1 MVYFLKKST
10 PSKKGLYLQIYVN
23 FYDASTKKKKTLS
36 YKALGY
42 VSELQAKGIEDPVS
56 YYQEE
61 VKKLNA
67 SLVDNQTKQI
77 GDSSPCKYVGH
88 FLVKAMFDHLDLDR
102 VMNIMSSNFK
112 SKYKMSDLVRTLV
125 YTQFLNPGSKLHSF
139 EKVIPNIYNA
149 TQFSYDQILDGINF
163 IGRDY
168 PKFIELINHGIAH
181 RWKRNY
187 NKVFF
192 DCTNYYFEIDE
203 QDDFRKYG
211 PSKEERHCPILGQA
225 LLLDADMIPLDTE
238 FYPGNQSEKP
248 YIRKRIE
255 DMKSRNNVRGRVI
268 QVADKGLNCARNI
281 YAAVIESNDGYIF
294 SKSVHGKSLS
304 NIEKEWVLKED
315 NDFNKWYEV
324 RNNKGE
330 LLYRYKVARSL
341 SSNGKVVDY
350 DEFEYKCK
358 IDLNDEKET
367 KFKVKEKR
375 IVTFNPSLAKKKR
388 HEIQREVEKLQNKLT
403 FKEAIREELGDSSKY
418 VKLKSTTI
426 DGEKVRIATEI
437 DFDKVEEDL
446 KYAGYNILVTS
457 EIDSDPVTIY
467 NTYHRLWRIEE
478 SFRIMKTYLE
488 ARPVFLQTEESIYGH
503 FIICYYALVIERL
516 IELKLFQDECSPDS
530 IFEFIRD
537 FKVTE
542 NFDGSYINNATCSKF
557 INMLKEKLGLSNI
570 GNLYLSRKDLENIMD
585 YEI

>member
-23 FYDASTKKKKTLS
+23 FYDAKTKKKKTLS

-42 VSELQAKGIEDPVS
+42 VSDLQAKGIENPVS
-56 YYQEE
+56 YFQEE
-61 VKKLNA
+61 VKKLND
-67 SLVDNQTKQI
+67 SLFNNKVKQI
-77 GDSSPCKYVGH
+77 GDSSPCRYAGH

-102 VMNIMSSNFK
+102 VMNIMSRNFK
-112 SKYKMSDLVRTLV
+112 CKYKMSDFVRTLTYV
-125 YTQFLNPGSKLHSF
+125 QFLNPGSKLHSF
-139 EKVIPNIYNA
+139 EKVIPNMYNSIP
-149 TQFSYDQILDGINF
+149 FSYDQILDGVNF

-168 PKFIELINHGIAH
+168 PKFIELINHGISS

-187 NKVFF
+187 DKVFF
-192 DCTNYYFEIDE
+192 DCTNYYFEIDK
-203 QDDFRKYG
+203 QDDFRRYG

-238 FYPGNQSEKP
+238 FYPGNQSERP

-255 DMKSRNNVRGRVI
+255 EMKNRNNVNGRVI

-281 YAAVIESNDGYIF
+281 YAAVKEANDGYIF
-294 SKSVHGKSLS
+294 SKSVHGKCLS
-304 NIEKEWVLKED
+304 DAEKMWILLED
-315 NDFNKWYEV
+315 DGINKWEEV
-324 RNNKGE
+324 RNNKNE
-330 LLYRYKVARSL
+330 LLFKYKIAKSKDDKGNVY
-341 SSNGKVVDY
+341 DY

-358 IDLNDEKET
+358 INSDDAKET

-375 IVTFNPSLAKKKR
+375 IVTYNPSLAPKKR
-388 HEIQREVEKLQNKLT
+388 HEINKEVEKLQNKLT

-426 DGEKVRIATEI
+426 EGEKVKIATEI

-446 KYAGYNILVTS
+446 KYAGYNLLVTS
-457 EIDSDPVTIY
+457 EIDADPITIHK
-467 NTYHRLWRIEE
+467 TYHRLWRIEE

-488 ARPVFLQTEESIYGH
+488 ARPVFLQTEDSIYGH

-516 IELKLFQDECSPDS
+516 IELKLFHDEYSPDS

-542 NFDGSYINNATCSKF
+542 NFDGSYINNATSTKF

-570 GNLYLSRKDLENIMD
+570 GNLYLSRKDLDNIMNF
-585 YEI
+585 EI

>member
-10 PSKKGLYLQIYVN
+10 PSKKGMYLQIYIN
-23 FYDASTKKKKTLS
+23 YYDSSTKKKKTIS

-42 VSELQAKGIEDPVS
+42 VSDLKAKGINDPIS
-56 YYQEE
+56 FYQEE
-61 VKKLNA
+61 VKRLNA
-67 SLVDNQTKQI
+67 SLVNNQQKQI
-77 GDSSPCKYVGH
+77 GDVSPCKYAGH
-88 FLVKAMFDHLDLDR
+88 FLVKSMFDHLELDR
-102 VMNIMSSNFK
+102 TMNIMSSNFK
-112 SKYKMSDLVRTLV
+112 SQYKMSDLVRTLT
-125 YTQFLNPGSKLHSF
+125 YAQFLKPGSKLQAF
-139 EKVIPNIYNA
+139 ENVIPNIYNSK
-149 TQFSYDQILDGINF
+149 QFSYDQILDGINF

-168 PKFIELINHGIAH
+168 PKFIELINHGISNK
-181 RWKRNY
+181 WKRNY
-187 NKVFF
+187 DKVFF

-203 QDDFRKYG
+203 QDDFRRYG

-238 FYPGNQSEKP
+238 FYPGNQSERP

-255 DMKSRNNVRGRVI
+255 DMKNRNNVNGRVI

-281 YAAVIESNDGYIF
+281 YAAVKEANDGYIF
-294 SKSVHGKSLS
+294 SKSVHGKCLS
-304 NIEKEWVLKED
+304 NVEKEWVLLID
-315 NDFNKWYEV
+315 NDINKWEEV
-324 RNNKGE
+324 KNDKGE
-330 LLYRYKVARSL
+330 LLYKYKVAKSKDDKD
-341 SSNGKVVDY
+341 NIYDY

-358 IDLNDEKET
+358 INPDDEKET

-375 IVTFNPSLAKKKR
+375 IVTFNPSLAKKRR
-388 HEIQREVEKLQNKLT
+388 HEIQKEVEKLQNKLS

-418 VKLKSTTI
+418 VKVKSTTI
-426 DGEKVRIATEI
+426 DGEKVKIATEI
-437 DFDKVEEDL
+437 DFEKVDEDL
-446 KYAGYNILVTS
+446 KYAGYNLLVTS
-457 EIDSDPVTIY
+457 EIDADPISIY

-503 FIICYYALVIERL
+503 FIICYYLLVIERL
-516 IELKLFQDECSPDS
+516 IELKLFQDEYSPDS
-530 IFEFIRD
+530 IFEFIRN

-542 NFDGSYINNATCSKF
+542 NFDGSYINNATSSKF

-570 GNLYLSRKDLENIMD
+570 GNLYLSKKDLDNILN